1 MPGWMLIMGQVVS
14 YLSSL
19 PLLVVTAF
27 SLCVY
32 LIGSKMRWDLASA
45 LLVLAV
51 AGWSVGSI
59 PAIIDGMIVA
69 NKLMHNTQWVPGH
82 FHIYLLLGEV
92 AMSFGFMAWL
102 VRSRNASEEG
112 LSGLDRLAFGS
123 YVLGGAGFTVM
134 FLISGALSIP
144 RRWAVH
150 LPEWVLQDQIAT
162 VFGLLVVLSTLVIV
176 LKYVAGLR
184 R

>member
-1 MPGWMLIMGQVVS
+1 
-14 YLSSL
+14 
-19 PLLVVTAF
+19 
-27 SLCVY
+27 
-32 LIGSKMRWDLASA
+32 
-45 LLVLAV
+45 
-51 AGWSVGSI
+51 
-59 PAIIDGMIVA
+59 
-69 NKLMHNTQWVPGH
+69 
-82 FHIYLLLGEV
+82 
-92 AMSFGFMAWL
+92 MAWL